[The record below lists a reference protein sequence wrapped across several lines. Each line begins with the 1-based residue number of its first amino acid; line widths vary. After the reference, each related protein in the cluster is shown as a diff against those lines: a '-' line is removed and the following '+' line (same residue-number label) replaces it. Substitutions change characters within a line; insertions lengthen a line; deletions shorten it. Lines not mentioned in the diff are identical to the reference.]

1 MSKGKV
7 IGAVLG
13 VSAVFAVLAR
23 TADIV
28 NKDFSFEKY
37 ITHITENVQPF
48 PEFPSFNA
56 YTNSGNEWE
65 MIKGFF
71 SWVGN
76 SVAFPVKCAGVILHN
91 VTLVF
96 DGFLNFGSIDQNGNF
111 AGGGH
116 GGGGGGGR

>member
-1 MSKGKV
+1 V

-28 NKDFSFEKY
+28 NKDFSFETY
-37 ITHITENVQPF
+37 IEHITENVQPF
-48 PEFPSFNA
+48 PDFPSFNA

-71 SWVGN
+71 SWIGN
-76 SVAFPVKCAGVILHN
+76 AVAFPVKCAGVVLHN
-91 VTLVF
+91 VTLLF
-96 DGFLNFGSIDQNGNF
+96 DGFLDFGSIDENGEF